1 MKIDFSAGKKLGKKE
16 KRAGR
21 REGKKTRKAVRRNET
36 KKKQIKIANRIKMEE
51 NVSAG
56 NDLEKAGSTG
66 NPRKKSKLHRKT
78 HD

>member
-51 NVSAG
+51 NVQVVEPYAT
-56 NDLEKAGSTG
+56 D
-66 NPRKKSKLHRKT
+66 RH
-78 HD
+78 